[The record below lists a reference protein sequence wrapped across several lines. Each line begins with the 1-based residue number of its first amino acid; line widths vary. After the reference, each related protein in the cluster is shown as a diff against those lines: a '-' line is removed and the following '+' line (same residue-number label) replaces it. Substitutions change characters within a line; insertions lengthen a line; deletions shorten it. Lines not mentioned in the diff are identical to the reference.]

1 MAIDKQKALETA
13 LSQIEKQFGKGAVMR
28 LGQNAAMKVDAIPTG
43 SLSLDIALGIG
54 GLPKGRITEIYGPE
68 SSGKTTLALH
78 CIAEA
83 QKAGGIAAFI
93 DVEHALDPVYAAAL
107 GVDIDELLVSQPDTG
122 EDALEITESLVR
134 SGAIDII
141 VIDSV
146 AALAPKAEIDGEMG
160 ASHVGLQARLMSQAL
175 RKLAG
180 SISKLNCV
188 AIFINQLR
196 EKVGVL
202 FGNPETTPGGRALKF
217 YSSVRIDIR
226 KIETLKA
233 GGEVVGSRTRAKVIK
248 NKIAPPFLEAEFD
261 IMYGQ
266 GISRV
271 GELLDLAVNADVIK
285 KSGAWFSYDGNRIA
299 QGRDNAKNF
308 LRDNPEIA
316 AKVEEEL
323 KASLSFCRNWIRS
336 WDGFCGQIMFYGLHA
351 VRHIMPVFTGRWFST
366 VLFRSTA
373 RLYRQVNSGTGIT
386 MWIKILY
393 VSLCPSPVKQRI
405 HWRRSS
411 VQNHPVPR
419 PLRWRMS

>member
-233 GGEVVGSRTRAKVIK
+233 GGEVVGSRTRAKVVK
-248 NKIAPPFLEAEFD
+248 NKIAPPFREAEFD

-308 LRDNPEIA
+308 LREIQLLKDNESPC
-316 AKVEEEL
+316 KSNGG
-323 KASLSFCRNWIRS
+323 KGRR
-336 WDGFCGQIMFYGLHA
+336 
-351 VRHIMPVFTGRWFST
+351 TGGN
-366 VLFRSTA
+366 
-373 RLYRQVNSGTGIT
+373 NS
-386 MWIKILY
+386 
-393 VSLCPSPVKQRI
+393 C
-405 HWRRSS
+405 
-411 VQNHPVPR
+411 
-419 PLRWRMS
+419 

>member
-217 YSSVRIDIR
+217 
-226 KIETLKA
+226 
-233 GGEVVGSRTRAKVIK
+233 
-248 NKIAPPFLEAEFD
+248 
-261 IMYGQ
+261 
-266 GISRV
+266 
-271 GELLDLAVNADVIK
+271 
-285 KSGAWFSYDGNRIA
+285 
-299 QGRDNAKNF
+299 
-308 LRDNPEIA
+308 
-316 AKVEEEL
+316 
-323 KASLSFCRNWIRS
+323 
-336 WDGFCGQIMFYGLHA
+336 
-351 VRHIMPVFTGRWFST
+351 
-366 VLFRSTA
+366 
-373 RLYRQVNSGTGIT
+373 
-386 MWIKILY
+386 
-393 VSLCPSPVKQRI
+393 I
-405 HWRRSS
+405 H
-411 VQNHPVPR
+411 
-419 PLRWRMS
+419 L